1 MLLARSYPLY
11 VCDFHV
17 YTSIAKDE
25 EMFLVPFI
33 VCCCCYCIVVVVDVV
48 VIFNFRNILFLLHQP
63 RTPLHI
69 HANREGGRKSEIKVV
84 VYSSLYA

>member
-1 MLLARSYPLY
+1 MILFY
-11 VCDFHV
+11 V

-33 VCCCCYCIVVVVDVV
+33 VCCCLLLHRRSRRRRYIQ
-48 VIFNFRNILFLLHQP
+48 FQNILFLLHQR

-69 HANREGGRKSEIKVV
+69 HAKNGGWQKERNKSCSVLI
-84 VYSSLYA
+84 SLYA